1 MATKETEPKNIKLI
15 DEKGAEF
22 TVFLS
27 HLTSGRVDKIQS
39 LLGGTKTEQG
49 YSDLEKQIE
58 NIVLTYETLPETF
71 KTEIGF
77 DAVRPL
83 FTQLENGKL
92 TQAQLID
99 KLRTVLSS
107 QITMQAKARNTV
119 ILREIVRA
127 MCLIS
132 QLTPEQQTLIQSDVQ
147 SDFWCD
153 QDAVLIRDTGEFF
166 RRKVLEYSR

>member
-49 YSDLEKQIE
+49 YADLEKQIE
-58 NIVLTYETLPETF
+58 NIILTYETLPETF
-71 KTEIGF
+71 ATESGF

-83 FTQLENGKL
+83 FGKL
-92 TQAQLID
+92 ESKVFTQGQLLE
-99 KLRTVLSS
+99 KLRIVLSS
-107 QITMQAKARNTV
+107 QVTMQAKARNTV
-119 ILREIVRA
+119 ILREIVRT

-132 QLTPEQQTLIQSDVQ
+132 QLTPEQQTLVQSDVQ

-153 QDAVLIRDTGEFF
+153 QDAILIRDTGEFF
-166 RRKVLEYSR
+166 RKKVLEYSR